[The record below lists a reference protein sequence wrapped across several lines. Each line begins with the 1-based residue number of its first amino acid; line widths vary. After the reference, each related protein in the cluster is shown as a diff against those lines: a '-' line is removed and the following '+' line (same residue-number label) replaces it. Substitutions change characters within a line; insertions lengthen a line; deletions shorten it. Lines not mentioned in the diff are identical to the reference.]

1 MIGVRKSLSKKLS
14 LGILLLAMLIFTASL
29 GVLFTQSRYMIRV
42 EAVGRA
48 NSVLNSTMQQLN
60 RHLMTI
66 ETATNVNS
74 WMVEQSLQPDSLLN
88 FTNRIVRL
96 NPHIDGCSISTEPD
110 VFPQYGRYFSGV
122 SA

>member
-66 ETATNVNS
+66 ETATNVNRS
-74 WMVEQSLQPDSLLN
+74 
-88 FTNRIVRL
+88 
-96 NPHIDGCSISTEPD
+96 
-110 VFPQYGRYFSGV
+110 
-122 SA
+122 